1 MSQALKTYTQVIS
14 EYGQCV
20 PKALLL
26 DYFKL
31 KIKEFSIAL
40 GIQKAQNYRDEC
52 KSLELLLDNL
62 DKKLTPKKE
71 TIMYSKKKKRVKH
84 QLDEHYKEK
93 SRGYQ
98 IRSRAR

>member
-1 MSQALKTYTQVIS
+1 MNNSALESKEYESGIENLYTKVIS

-52 KSLELLLDNL
+52 KSLESLDNL
-62 DKKLTPKKE
+62 DKKITPKKE
-71 TIMYSKKKKRVKH
+71 TIMYSKKKESKA
-84 QLDEHYKEK
+84 
-93 SRGYQ
+93 S
-98 IRSRAR
+98 IR